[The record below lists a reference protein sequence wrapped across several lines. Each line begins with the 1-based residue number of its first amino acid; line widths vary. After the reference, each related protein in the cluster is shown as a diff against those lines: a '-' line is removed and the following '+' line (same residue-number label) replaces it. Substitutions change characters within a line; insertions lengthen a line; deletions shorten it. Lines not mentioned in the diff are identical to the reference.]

1 MFGKEQPDV
10 VTDEDVGN
18 YVNQLHQ
25 EGVAELNSFIKDE
38 SEEDD
43 GVVSSSAGTSDGAE
57 DKK

>member
-18 YVNQLHQ
+18 FVNQLHQ
-25 EGVAELNSFIKDE
+25 EGAKEVDNYINE

-43 GVVSSSAGTSDGAE
+43 GVVSSSGETSDGAE

>member
-25 EGVAELNSFIKDE
+25 EGVAELNNFIQDE

-43 GVVSSSAGTSDGAE
+43 ENGTPEESDL
-57 DKK
+57 